1 MNDYID
7 QLDGLTR
14 KQLMVLLA
22 RRHQESTQGI
32 AVSGMGCRFPG
43 GIDTPDALWEAVRGA
58 RAVRAAGSQPP
69 TDSSGRPRWD
79 TTAPDLA
86 PLAPTLAAGAYL
98 DDVDLFDADR
108 FDLTPEE
115 AEHLDPQQRL
125 LLEVTLQALADA
137 NLTLRALRRRRVG
150 VYVGISTAEYNFAGL
165 RNGIGKDDLSP
176 YMGTGTAL
184 SAASGRIALALGV
197 RGPALTLDTACS
209 SALTAVHLA
218 AGALRAEEC
227 DIAVVG
233 VSHLLLSPFTS
244 EVFAQAGMVSPT
256 GRCLPF
262 TAEADGY
269 VRAEGCGVL
278 VLERYRDAAADG
290 RQPYAVVRGSAVHQ
304 DGDREQLAAWSA
316 ASQRT
321 VVDLALRRTGAAAHD
336 VRYVE
341 AQANGSRV
349 GGVVEA
355 ETLAAAYDRRGAA
368 APELYVGSAK
378 ANLGYLETASGVA
391 GMMKTALALA
401 HREIPPQ
408 PGADRPDPAIAWER
422 TGLRLATAPRPWPT
436 TARTLA
442 GVSATGFTGTAAHVV
457 MEATPLPGSA
467 PPERGGPALLLLSA
481 HTPASLSAT
490 AERLRA
496 HLLARGGWSRG
507 AVCRT
512 LAERRDHLAHRHAAV
527 VHSDEEL
534 LAALDRAA
542 TAGPLV
548 RALPASSGVLL
559 DLRRGAP
566 QAGLGSSGARRPE
579 PGRAPGEDAGDP
591 TPAWLDRVRAAGAPI
606 AGVVCAAAVAAPC
619 LAALTRDGASA
630 WERSDD
636 GDTVTLRR
644 ADAGEVPLTDP
655 AAFDEAD
662 WYGLLAAAYLAGGD
676 VDPGALTPDDPPPLM
691 RLPGPALL
699 GSRYWTDVNI
709 WR

>member
-7 QLDGLTR
+7 QLAGLTR

-43 GIDTPDALWEAVRGA
+43 GIDTPDALWEAVRDARPVTGA
-58 RAVRAAGSQPP
+58 ASQPP
-69 TDSSGRPRWD
+69 TDSRGRPRWD

-86 PLAPTLAAGAYL
+86 PLAATLAAGAYL
-98 DDVDLFDADR
+98 DGIDLFDAER
-108 FDLTPEE
+108 FGLTPEE

-125 LLEVTLQALADA
+125 LLDVTLQALADA
-137 NLTLRALRRRRVG
+137 NLTLRTLRRRRVG

-184 SAASGRIALALGV
+184 SAASGRIALALRV

-227 DIAVVG
+227 DVAVVG

-244 EVFAQAGMVSPT
+244 EVFAQAGMISPT

-290 RQPYAVVRGSAVHQ
+290 RPPYAVVRGSAVHQ

-316 ASQRT
+316 AAQRT
-321 VVDLALRRTGAAAHD
+321 VIDLALHRTGASAHD

-368 APELYVGSAK
+368 APDLYVGSAK

-408 PGADRPDPAIAWER
+408 PGA
-422 TGLRLATAPRPWPT
+422 
-436 TARTLA
+436 
-442 GVSATGFTGTAAHVV
+442 
-457 MEATPLPGSA
+457 
-467 PPERGGPALLLLSA
+467 
-481 HTPASLSAT
+481 
-490 AERLRA
+490 
-496 HLLARGGWSRG
+496 
-507 AVCRT
+507 
-512 LAERRDHLAHRHAAV
+512 
-527 VHSDEEL
+527 
-534 LAALDRAA
+534 
-542 TAGPLV
+542 
-548 RALPASSGVLL
+548 
-559 DLRRGAP
+559 
-566 QAGLGSSGARRPE
+566 
-579 PGRAPGEDAGDP
+579 
-591 TPAWLDRVRAAGAPI
+591 
-606 AGVVCAAAVAAPC
+606 
-619 LAALTRDGASA
+619 
-630 WERSDD
+630 
-636 GDTVTLRR
+636 
-644 ADAGEVPLTDP
+644 
-655 AAFDEAD
+655 
-662 WYGLLAAAYLAGGD
+662 
-676 VDPGALTPDDPPPLM
+676 
-691 RLPGPALL
+691 
-699 GSRYWTDVNI
+699 
-709 WR
+709 